1 MMVHLL
7 IDHIKKFVPIGEELE
22 ERIEK
27 ISSIRKISKGDFL
40 HKPGRV
46 CEKTYFITR
55 GLLRTY
61 YEKEGKEVTDN
72 FAAEGEW
79 ITSIYSFLQNVPD
92 RFHIQAIEDSDLIV
106 IKIEDLEKCFRD
118 YHHMETF
125 GRILMT
131 RYFLSKS
138 EKAIS
143 LQFFSARE
151 KYQYFLNTEK
161 HKVNRIP
168 LGMVASYLGMTQ
180 ETLSRVR
187 AERG

>member
-1 MMVHLL
+1 MIHLL
-7 IDHIKKFVPIGEELE
+7 LEHIEIFTSIEDDLK
-22 ERIEK
+22 ERIQK
-27 ISSIRKISKGDFL
+27 ISSIKKISKGDFL

-46 CEKTYFITR
+46 CDRTYFITK

-61 YEKEGKEVTDN
+61 YEKDGKEVTDN
-72 FAAEGEW
+72 FSAEGEW

-106 IKIEDLEKCFRD
+106 IKLEDLEKCFHD
-118 YHHMETF
+118 FHAMETF

-151 KYQYFLNTEK
+151 KYQYFLKTEK

-168 LGMVASYLGMTQ
+168 LGMVASYLGITQ